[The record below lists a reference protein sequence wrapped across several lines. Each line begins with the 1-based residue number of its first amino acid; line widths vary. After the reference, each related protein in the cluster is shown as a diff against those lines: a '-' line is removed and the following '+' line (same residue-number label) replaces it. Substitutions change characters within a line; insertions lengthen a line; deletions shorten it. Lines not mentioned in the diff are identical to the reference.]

1 MIQMLVKEM
10 CNTSIQGWKS
20 TFINFKIVN
29 AKTLK
34 MELKK
39 TAKT

>member
-1 MIQMLVKEM
+1 MP
-10 CNTSIQGWKS
+10 
-20 TFINFKIVN
+20 FINFKIVN

-39 TAKT
+39 LLKHDISIHRDFNH